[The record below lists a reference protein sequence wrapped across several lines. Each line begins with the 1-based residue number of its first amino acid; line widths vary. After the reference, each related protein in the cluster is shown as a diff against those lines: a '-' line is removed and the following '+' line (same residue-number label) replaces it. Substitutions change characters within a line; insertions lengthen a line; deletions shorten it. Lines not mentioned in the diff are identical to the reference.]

1 MLFITSKWTQLLPAI
16 VALASLYLT
25 TPLAHAKDEDTI
37 AAGQKRT
44 EQLYQQQTKTLWAEM
59 TPDMQKGLG
68 SEAAFAQFAQQ
79 VAQQLGQES
88 EIVSEKVL
96 HQQNYRVYQR
106 TARFTKVD
114 MLILVQFAF
123 DENQRIAGMFVKP
136 SEPTATA
143 APSAHMD
150 YQTKANLRLPFNGE
164 WFVVWGGRTIEDNY
178 HAVAKDQRFAYDF
191 LVTKN
196 GQTHV
201 NEGKALSDYHCWNQA
216 LLAPADA
223 TVVNVVDGLPDQAI
237 GARDPQNAA
246 GNHVVLDFGH
256 SEYAV
261 LAHFQQNSIQVKTGD
276 TVKTGQ
282 LLGRCGNSGN
292 TTEPHLHFH
301 LQNSNRFGQGE
312 GLPAA
317 FQQYLAD
324 GKVVARGEP
333 KRGQTIAQPE

>member
-1 MLFITSKWTQLLPAI
+1 MITAKSKKSRTIASITVFIVFFII
-16 VALASLYLT
+16 VASAQADDVI
-25 TPLAHAKDEDTI
+25 PM
-37 AAGQKRT
+37 GQIRT
-44 EQLYQQQTKTLWAEM
+44 QQLYQQQTKLLWADM
-59 TPDMQKGLG
+59 TPDLQKGLG

-79 VAQQLGQES
+79 VAEQLGQES

-96 HQQNYRVYQR
+96 HQQNHRVYQR
-106 TARFTKVD
+106 LARFTKVG

-123 DENQRIAGMFVKP
+123 DENQRIAGLLVKP
-136 SEPTATA
+136 SEQTATA

-191 LVTKN
+191 LVLKN
-196 GQTHV
+196 GQTHI
-201 NEGKALSDYHCWNQA
+201 NEGKALSDYHCWNQD

-237 GARDPQNAA
+237 GSRDPQNAA
-246 GNHVVLDFGH
+246 GNHLVLDFGRN
-256 SEYAV
+256 EYGV

-276 TVKTGQ
+276 LVKTGQ

-301 LQNSNRFGQGE
+301 LQNSDRFGHGE
-312 GLPAA
+312 GLPAS

-324 GKVVARGEP
+324 GKNITRGEP
-333 KRGQTIAQPE
+333 TRGQFISQP

>member
-1 MLFITSKWTQLLPAI
+1 MITTQVKKARTRASIVVFIVFFIIIASAQADEVISLGQLRTQ
-16 VALASLYLT
+16 
-25 TPLAHAKDEDTI
+25 
-37 AAGQKRT
+37 
-44 EQLYQQQTKTLWAEM
+44 QLYQQQTKALWADM

-68 SEAAFAQFAQQ
+68 NELAFAQFAQQ
-79 VAQQLGQES
+79 VAEQLGQES
-88 EIVSEKVL
+88 EIVSEKIL

-106 TARFTKVD
+106 TARFTKVG

-123 DENQRIAGMFVKP
+123 DENQRIAGMLVKP
-136 SEPTATA
+136 SEQTATA
-143 APSAHMD
+143 APSVHMD

-164 WFVVWGGRTIEDNY
+164 WFVVWGGRSIEDNY

-201 NEGKALSDYHCWNQA
+201 NEGKALSDYYCWNQA
-216 LLAPADA
+216 LLAPAEA

-256 SEYAV
+256 NEYGV
-261 LAHFQQNSIQVKTGD
+261 LAHFQQNSIQVKIGD

-301 LQNSNRFGQGE
+301 LQNSDRFGKGD
-312 GLPAA
+312 GLPAI
-317 FQQYLAD
+317 FVHYLAD
-324 GKVVARGEP
+324 GKTVARGEP
-333 KRGQTIAQPE
+333 RRGQTISQP